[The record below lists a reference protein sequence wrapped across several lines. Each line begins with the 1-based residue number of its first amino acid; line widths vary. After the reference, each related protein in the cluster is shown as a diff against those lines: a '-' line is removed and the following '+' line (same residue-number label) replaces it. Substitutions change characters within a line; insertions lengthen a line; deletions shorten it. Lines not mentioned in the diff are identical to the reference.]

1 MQDIVN
7 SVTKKVKTK
16 SVIAVQV
23 ITFYGITPMV
33 VLVVLIMN
41 IMTPTHKNVN
51 SVMEIVLLVS
61 KELVQT
67 NVQVVM
73 PE

>member
-1 MQDIVN
+1 M
-7 SVTKKVKTK
+7 
-16 SVIAVQV
+16 IAVQV

-61 KELVQT
+61 KELV
-67 NVQVVM
+67 
-73 PE
+73 